1 MTTTLETPREFVESV
16 ADVRL
21 PAKTDARLQSLM
33 SRNTEGE
40 LTPNEREEL
49 ESLVELSEMLSL
61 MRAGALHV
69 LGRQPT

>member
-1 MTTTLETPREFVESV
+1 MTATLETPRELVESV

-21 PAKTDARLQSLM
+21 PTKADARLQSLM

-40 LTPNEREEL
+40 LAPHEREEL

-61 MRAGALHV
+61 MRAGALFV
-69 LGRQPT
+69 LGKKPT